1 MKLLLPR
8 LLFVS
13 TLLAAPIVRAAEL
26 LADVVVYGAT
36 EAGCAAAMA
45 AAREGASVILLTPD
59 QHLGGMATSGRCALD
74 LRPFQS
80 GVLAGL
86 GREWALR
93 VQADPRQKDF
103 IQRAKTRLAYEPQ
116 TALRVT
122 RQMLDDAG
130 VLLLAGR
137 RLQAVALDGPRLQ
150 RLHTSEGD
158 FKGKVFIDATCEGD
172 LAAMCGIPLLSSQA
186 PDPDPPAATEGLPPL
201 APTGPELPVPAT
213 PGPMEETLPFEL
225 CLSTGKSQPL
235 PLPSPASMDTLALD
249 TLRQWLADP
258 SDPMPFWSMEPLPG
272 EKLAVRFDL
281 TGPLVAYF
289 QSDQRWCDLAAK
301 SRAAL
306 WEEQRQRMLA
316 LCAFLASDPA
326 VPETWRKQWSTLGL
340 ANDEFPGNAHW
351 PPLLPLKAGR
361 RMQGAWVLTAT
372 EAAASAGEPEAVAWC
387 AESLADETANRPW
400 PVPFRAL
407 LPAMIQCENLLA
419 PSTPS
424 CGHPVAAAL
433 QTGSMPMALG
443 QAAGIA
449 AALACQAEAVLPLH
463 GLAYPALR
471 DRLRAQGVVLN
482 PPATAN
488 TAPAAETAPVPTLP
502 GLLLDDDD
510 AELQG
515 RWQRSTHLQ
524 PFWGKAYLHDGRG
537 AKGGCKAVFRFQVE
551 ESASY
556 DLRLAYTAER
566 NRATNV
572 PVTIETGGRKAK
584 LLFDQTRAP
593 LAGTPFRSLAV
604 VELQAGVSVT
614 VTLSN
619 QGADGYVVVDGLQV
633 LRQQNTR

>member
-1 MKLLLPR
+1 
-8 LLFVS
+8 
-13 TLLAAPIVRAAEL
+13 
-26 LADVVVYGAT
+26 
-36 EAGCAAAMA
+36 
-45 AAREGASVILLTPD
+45 
-59 QHLGGMATSGRCALD
+59 
-74 LRPFQS
+74 
-80 GVLAGL
+80 
-86 GREWALR
+86 
-93 VQADPRQKDF
+93 
-103 IQRAKTRLAYEPQ
+103 
-116 TALRVT
+116 
-122 RQMLDDAG
+122 
-130 VLLLAGR
+130 
-137 RLQAVALDGPRLQ
+137 
-150 RLHTSEGD
+150 
-158 FKGKVFIDATCEGD
+158 
-172 LAAMCGIPLLSSQA
+172 
-186 PDPDPPAATEGLPPL
+186 
-201 APTGPELPVPAT
+201 
-213 PGPMEETLPFEL
+213 
-225 CLSTGKSQPL
+225 
-235 PLPSPASMDTLALD
+235 
-249 TLRQWLADP
+249 
-258 SDPMPFWSMEPLPG
+258 
-272 EKLAVRFDL
+272 
-281 TGPLVAYF
+281 
-289 QSDQRWCDLAAK
+289 
-301 SRAAL
+301 
-306 WEEQRQRMLA
+306 
-316 LCAFLASDPA
+316 
-326 VPETWRKQWSTLGL
+326 
-340 ANDEFPGNAHW
+340 
-351 PPLLPLKAGR
+351 
-361 RMQGAWVLTAT
+361 
-372 EAAASAGEPEAVAWC
+372 
-387 AESLADETANRPW
+387 
-400 PVPFRAL
+400 
-407 LPAMIQCENLLA
+407 
-419 PSTPS
+419 
-424 CGHPVAAAL
+424 
-433 QTGSMPMALG
+433 MALG